1 MHDVRKAET
10 LAPDVVRLE
19 IAAPRVARYRRA
31 GQFVIVRVREGGERI
46 PLTIVDADPE
56 AGTITLVVQ
65 VVGLTT
71 RLLSALRPGEALTD
85 VVGPLGTP
93 SDCGYEGH
101 VVSVAGGVGA
111 ALAYPRALAR
121 RATGNTVTVILG
133 ARHADLLLLVEELGQ
148 VADTLHLVTEDGSRG
163 RRGIVTDVLADVLAD
178 AEARGRPCDRVVT
191 FGPEPMMAA
200 VAETTRGHAIPT
212 TASLNPLMLDG
223 TGMCGGCRVRVDG
236 ATVFPCLD
244 GPDIDAHAV
253 DFALLARRNRSFADE
268 EADALE
274 RSREVVGVAPAGRGA
289 GVASVGTVPAPTRPA
304 RVGPVRAPSGPAE
317 AAPAQPR
324 TRRERMALP
333 RVVPRERDPAAR
345 VVDFGEVDCGLDVDA
360 AVLEAS
366 RCLRCPTPRCVEGCP
381 VGVRIVD
388 VLGLLADGDL
398 AGAADVL
405 LADNALPA
413 ICGRVCPQEVQC
425 EATCVLAKRGK
436 PIAIGQLERFVADV
450 HRASAPPPE
459 PVSADPA
466 AGRVAVVGSGPAGL
480 AGAADLAL
488 AGHEVTVYEALHE
501 LGGVL
506 AYGIPAFRL
515 PREVVDAEIDRLA
528 RLGVRFTRNAPVGR
542 AEDLD
547 VLLERHDAVLVGV
560 GAGVP
565 RLLGVPGED
574 LVGVLSANE
583 FLTRVNL
590 MRAHEEDADTP
601 LPAVAGRRVVVFGG
615 GNTAMDAARIA
626 VRLGAAETLVSY
638 RRGRQEMPARAA
650 EIAHAEEEGV
660 VFALQTS
667 PVALLGDDDGWL
679 SGVRLERTELVE
691 PDDGGRARPRP
702 IPGTEHDR
710 EVGLAIVAVGNEP
723 NALVQRRGGKLEQ
736 TERGTLAVEEP
747 SGATTRAGIYAAGDI
762 VSGGTTVI
770 DAMGGGRRAA
780 AAIDR
785 ALRPAGPT

>member
-1 MHDVRKAET
+1 MHDVRQAET
-10 LAPDVVRLE
+10 LAPGVARLTVT
-19 IAAPRVARYRRA
+19 APRVARYRRA

-46 PLTIVDADPE
+46 PLTIVDADSE

-65 VVGLTT
+65 AVGHTT
-71 RLLSALRPGEALTD
+71 RLLAALRPGEALTD

-93 SDCGYEGH
+93 SDTRDEGH
-101 VVSVAGGVGA
+101 VVAVAGGVGA
-111 ALAYPRALAR
+111 AIAYPRALAR
-121 RATGNTVTVILG
+121 RASGNTVSVILG
-133 ARHADLLLLVEELGQ
+133 ARNAELLLLVEELEQ
-148 VADTLHLVTEDGSRG
+148 VAHTLHLVTEDGSRG
-163 RRGIVTDVLADVLAD
+163 RRGLVTDVLADVLAD
-178 AEARGRPCDRVVT
+178 AEAGGRPCDRVVT
-191 FGPEPMMAA
+191 FGPEAMMAA
-200 VAETTRGHAIPT
+200 VAEATRPHAIPT

-236 ATVFPCLD
+236 ATLFPCLD
-244 GPDIDAHAV
+244 GPDVDAHAV
-253 DFALLARRNRSFADE
+253 DFALLARRNRSFAAE
-268 EADALE
+268 EAAALE
-274 RSREVVGVAPAGRGA
+274 RSQQGVGATRAARGADDAAPAA
-289 GVASVGTVPAPTRPA
+289 
-304 RVGPVRAPSGPAE
+304 PAE
-317 AAPAQPR
+317 AAAARPR

-333 RVVPRERDPAAR
+333 RVEPRERAPSVR
-345 VVDFGEVDCGLDVDA
+345 VGDFGEVDGGLDAEA

-381 VGVRIVD
+381 VDVRID
-388 VLGLLADGDL
+388 VVLALLADGDVDA
-398 AGAADVL
+398 AGEAL

-425 EATCVLAKRGK
+425 EAACVLAKRDK
-436 PIAIGQLERFVADV
+436 PIAIGQLERFVADA
-450 HRASAPPPE
+450 HRARASPPE
-459 PVSADPA
+459 PVAADPL

-528 RLGVRFTRNAPVGR
+528 RLGVRFARNAPVGR
-542 AEDLD
+542 AEGVDG
-547 VLLERHDAVLVGV
+547 LLTGHDAVLVGV

-601 LPAVAGRRVVVFGG
+601 LPPVAGRRVVVFGG

-626 VRLGAAETLVSY
+626 VRLGAAHTLVSY
-638 RRGRQEMPARAA
+638 RRGREQMPARAA

-660 VFALQTS
+660 AFALQTS
-667 PVALLGDDDGWL
+667 PVALLDDGQGRL
-679 SGVRLERTELVE
+679 AGVRLERTELVE
-691 PDDGGRARPRP
+691 PDDGGRARPRAL
-702 IPGTEHDR
+702 PGTGHDR
-710 EVGLAIVAVGNEP
+710 EVDLAIVAVGNEP
-723 NALVQRRGGKLEQ
+723 NALVHRRGSDLEQ
-736 TERGTLAVEEP
+736 TERGTIAVEEP
-747 SGATTRAGIYAAGDI
+747 SGATTREGVYAAGDI
-762 VSGGTTVI
+762 VTGGTTVI

-785 ALRPAGPT
+785 ALRRAGAT